1 MVVPHSY
8 VSQLDY
14 AWKCEDID
22 EIYQQS
28 CRADTAVLRVSFC
41 STIFFLFMAV
51 AAAGAPQ
58 SNNNGWCTK
67 FMVYIVLVVASMFTP
82 SYVFDQHGFL
92 NIARVGGAIFTVIQQ
107 IILIDLAYNFNDK
120 FVANA
125 DEDDKNEPGSGD
137 SWLKALLA
145 ISAFI
150 MIGAYTALGF
160 LFHYFGGCSTN
171 DAFLWLTLILTLFA
185 TGVQLTGDE
194 GSLLTSAV
202 MTGYATYLCYSAVSN
217 NPVASCNPMLGNDSV
232 LSVVL
237 GLAIILASMA
247 WTITSYASSMTE
259 MFTSNSGAES
269 LIEEGGQKPEEA
281 VTGVVTGGDPAKY
294 GATSTNSNAGVSTT
308 GGEAFSSVRDSVGGD
323 FDGGQSWKLNLVLA
337 LMSTWFPMV
346 LTSWGAVNENGSA
359 ANTTVGEVSMW
370 MIIAAQWT
378 ALILYS
384 WTLLAPRLFP
394 DRDFGQ

>member
-1 MVVPHSY
+1 MFFSSVPLPAPSGPSLTSPCRSLY
-8 VSQLDY
+8 FTYSLSQQ
-14 AWKCEDID
+14 CEDID

-67 FMVYIVLVVASMFTP
+67 FIVYIVLVVASMFTP

-194 GSLLTSAV
+194 G
-202 MTGYATYLCYSAVSN
+202 
-217 NPVASCNPMLGNDSV
+217 
-232 LSVVL
+232 
-237 GLAIILASMA
+237 
-247 WTITSYASSMTE
+247 
-259 MFTSNSGAES
+259 
-269 LIEEGGQKPEEA
+269 
-281 VTGVVTGGDPAKY
+281 
-294 GATSTNSNAGVSTT
+294 
-308 GGEAFSSVRDSVGGD
+308 R
-323 FDGGQSWKLNLVLA
+323 
-337 LMSTWFPMV
+337 
-346 LTSWGAVNENGSA
+346 
-359 ANTTVGEVSMW
+359 
-370 MIIAAQWT
+370 
-378 ALILYS
+378 
-384 WTLLAPRLFP
+384 
-394 DRDFGQ
+394 

>member
-1 MVVPHSY
+1 
-8 VSQLDY
+8 
-14 AWKCEDID
+14 
-22 EIYQQS
+22 
-28 CRADTAVLRVSFC
+28 
-41 STIFFLFMAV
+41 MAV
-51 AAAGAPQ
+51 AAAGSPQ
-58 SNNNGWCTK
+58 SNNSGWCTK
-67 FMVYIVLVVASMFTP
+67 FMVYVVLVVGSMFTP

-92 NIARVGGAIFTVIQQ
+92 NIARVGGAVFTVIQQ

-145 ISAFI
+145 ISAII
-150 MIGAYTALGF
+150 MLGAYTALGF

-171 DAFLWLTLILTLFA
+171 DTFLWLTLVLTLFA

-217 NPVASCNPMLGNDSV
+217 NPNGECNPMLGNDSV

-259 MFTSNSGAES
+259 MFTSSNAGAES
-269 LIEEGGQKPEEA
+269 LIEEGGQQAKEP
-281 VTGVVTGGDPAKY
+281 VTGVVTGGDSAKY
-294 GATSTNSNAGVSTT
+294 GATASDSNVQASTT

-346 LTSWGAVNENGSA
+346 LTSWGAVNENGTA

-370 MIIAAQWT
+370 MIVAAQWT
-378 ALILYS
+378 ALVLYS